1 MTNMSAF
8 YGVLMSLPAFLFWIY
23 VNWVVVLS
31 GIVLVSLLEYK
42 ELAVDTHKEKHFV
55 RLTVE
60 MYTNRKLDKDIDL
73 IINKEKLPELID
85 KLTEELTE

>member
-1 MTNMSAF
+1 
-8 YGVLMSLPAFLFWIY
+8 
-23 VNWVVVLS
+23 
-31 GIVLVSLLEYK
+31 
-42 ELAVDTHKEKHFV
+42 V